1 MDISNLLQSGN
12 LNLALLK
19 LREMV
24 EQNPSKENYQLLGR
38 VLLELGRDE
47 EAIDA
52 FIKGEDYVSAS
63 RLLALK
69 DPDTTLDLLR
79 DKQSKEAKIIRA
91 MLLLRKERYDEAL
104 REIENIEDKDALLLK
119 VKGISEYFTGRFYEA
134 LRDLS
139 RAISYYPLDADLF
152 YFRALTRIS
161 LGDEQNAEK
170 DLDIAINLNPYY
182 AEAYL
187 NKGILTEKKGDIQ
200 GAIKLYTKSIDL
212 KPNYKEAYIRRSKAY
227 HQLGREE
234 EAKSDLAKS
243 EKLD

>member
-19 LREMV
+19 LRELV

-38 VLLELGRDE
+38 VLLELGRDD

-63 RLLALK
+63 KLLALK
-69 DPDTTLDLLR
+69 DPDLTLNLLKDR
-79 DKQSKEAKIIRA
+79 EGKEVRIIRA

-104 REIENIEDKDALLLK
+104 KEIENLEDKDPLVLK
-119 VKGISEYFTGRFYEA
+119 VKGISEYFMGRFYEA
-134 LRDLS
+134 LQDLS
-139 RAISYYPLDADLF
+139 RAIFSYPLDADLF

-187 NKGILTEKKGDIQ
+187 NKGILTEKRGDIQ
-200 GAIKLYTKSIDL
+200 GAIRLYTKSINL

-227 HQLGREE
+227 SQLGREE
-234 EAKSDLAKS
+234 EARSDLAKS